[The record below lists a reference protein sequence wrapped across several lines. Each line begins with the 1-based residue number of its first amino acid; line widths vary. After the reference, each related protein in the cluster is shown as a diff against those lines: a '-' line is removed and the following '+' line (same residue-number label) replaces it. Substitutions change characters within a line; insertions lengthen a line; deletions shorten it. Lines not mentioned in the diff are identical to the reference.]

1 MFHHEQEF
9 LDDIRVLSQYIQEE
23 LNVRE
28 VRLSDD
34 EVGCGVK
41 WKVDADWPVL
51 GKKLRKDLPRLKK
64 ALPSVSSDDVKKYV
78 ETGKITIDGIE
89 LVAGDLTTQRYVD
102 LPATSV
108 TESEN
113 IDAAQY
119 SSDSNNDVVLLLDT
133 KVRPEFVKEAYARE
147 ISNRVQ
153 KARKRAGCQTTDDME
168 VYLAYADDEG
178 RELLNMVIQDKGD
191 VLSRT
196 IRRLPVDDAQR
207 DKSRPVYYEDPEEHE
222 EEVGGAKFRIVLLE
236 HGSK

>member
-1 MFHHEQEF
+1 MFHHEAEF
-9 LDDIRVLSQYIQEE
+9 LEDIRVLSQYIQEE

-28 VRLSDD
+28 VRLSND
-34 EVGCGVK
+34 EVACGVK

-64 ALPSVSSDDVKKYV
+64 ALPSVTSEEVKNYV

-102 LPATSV
+102 LPASSLP
-108 TESEN
+108 EAEDM
-113 IDAAQY
+113 DAAQY
-119 SSDSNNDVVLLLDT
+119 SSDSNKDVVLLLDT
-133 KVRPEFVKEAYARE
+133 KVRPDFVKEAYARE

-153 KARKRAGCQTTDDME
+153 KARKRAGCQTVDDME
-168 VYLAYADDEG
+168 VYLAYADEEG
-178 RELLNMVIQDKGD
+178 RELLNMVIRDKAD
-191 VLSRT
+191 VLGRT

-207 DKSRPVYYEDPEEHE
+207 DTSRPVYYEDPAEHE

-236 HGSK
+236 HGSA

>member
-1 MFHHEQEF
+1 MFHHEPEF
-9 LDDIRVLSQYIQEE
+9 LEDIKVLSQYVQEE

-28 VRLSDD
+28 VRLSSD
-34 EVGCGVK
+34 EAGCGVK

-64 ALPSVSSDDVKKYV
+64 ALPSVTSEDVKKYV
-78 ETGKITIDGIE
+78 ETGHITIDGIE
-89 LVAGDLTTQRYVD
+89 LVAGDLTTQRYVE
-102 LPATSV
+102 LPASV
-108 TESEN
+108 ADSDDM
-113 IDAAQY
+113 DAAQY

-147 ISNRVQ
+147 ITNRVQ

-168 VYLAYADDEG
+168 VYLAYADEEA
-178 RELLNMVIQDKGD
+178 RELLNMVLRDKADALGR
-191 VLSRT
+191 V

-207 DKSRPVYYEDPEEHE
+207 DTSRPVYYEDPAEHE
-222 EEVGGAKFRIVLLE
+222 EEVGGAKFRIVLLQ